1 MMENQTEE
9 MFRSVFEPK
18 VTGTLNL
25 DSLSRELCSTSLDN
39 FCVFSSISGGRGNGG
54 QSNYGFANTAME
66 RICEK
71 RKLDGLP
78 GKLFISHISQTEVGT
93 TLLSG
98 TKNKEEKINTL
109 SVPQFDWL
117 YQYQ

>member
-1 MMENQTEE
+1 MIENQTEE
-9 MFRSVFEPK
+9 MFRAVFEPK

-39 FCVFSSISGGRGNGG
+39 FTVFSSISGGRGNAG

-78 GKLFISHISQTEVGT
+78 GKNCLLCMKIFINQEKSYFLVFFFPKSLIW
-93 TLLSG
+93 
-98 TKNKEEKINTL
+98 KIEKIVKNR
-109 SVPQFDWL
+109 Q
-117 YQYQ
+117 